1 MVTLKVT
8 YLDGDV
14 RQFSLGEDQE
24 FYTWYVRP
32 NEYGVDHLFLKRYPT
47 PSASRV
53 MIAMSAIRFYELV
66 RSDEPQAATDQPVT
80 TGEAGVD
87 QKAQSASTAGQHS
100 AFDGSFRFD
109 DFARAA
115 NAAQRES
122 YAKFQAERGSKVAN
136 AVPASQ
142 PEPAN
147 VEPEAKPYDFTKAV
161 YPAGHTWESCRE
173 QPCAC
178 YDARSA
184 HDPF

>member
-1 MVTLKVT
+1 MITLKVT

-32 NEYGVDHLFLKRYPT
+32 NEYGVDHLTLKRYPT

-80 TGEAGVD
+80 TSEAGVG

-100 AFDGSFRFD
+100 ALDGSFRFA

-122 YAKFQAERGSKVAN
+122 YAKFQAERGSKVAS

-142 PEPAN
+142 PEPADA
-147 VEPEAKPYDFTKAV
+147 EPTAKAYSFTEAV
-161 YPAGHTWESCRE
+161 YPARHTWGYCTNNAVRCPYSKT
-173 QPCAC
+173 Q
-178 YDARSA
+178 
-184 HDPF
+184 HIPF